1 MSKSFLS
8 VIAVAVLALSLAGC
22 PKGTAGLATASD
34 TIAHALADAEKGVDL
49 AVANN
54 QASTVEQAQFHALAA
69 QVSQG
74 GKDLDSAIR
83 SGATAATISAKANV
97 FLELFKKLSSDGVAG
112 IKNPNVQLGISTA
125 LNGAEAALSVIQ
137 AQVGGTQ

>member
-1 MSKSFLS
+1 MKRL
-8 VIAVAVLALSLAGC
+8 IPAILLAAVLAAGC
-22 PKGTAGLATASD
+22 PKGSAGLATASD

-54 QASTVEQAQFHALAA
+54 QASTAEQAQFHALAA
-69 QVSQG
+69 QVAQG

-112 IKNPNVQLGISTA
+112 IKNQNVQLGIETA
-125 LNGAEAALSVIQ
+125 LNGAEAALAVIQ
-137 AQVGGTQ
+137 SQVGGTN